1 MCRYGAHLIPVSFH
15 HGTLS
20 VSHLGVASCIMVAFQ
35 DVVED
40 ICGPRDN
47 AGTKYSTNTQWSH
60 I

>member
-1 MCRYGAHLIPVSFH
+1 
-15 HGTLS
+15 
-20 VSHLGVASCIMVAFQ
+20 MVAFQ